1 MPAPAEL
8 QLQKSAEDTLTVAL
22 TGSWKLGEAL
32 PSADEIQQKLDG
44 KPGINKIAFDRCGST
59 KSREDARGS

>member
-32 PSADEIQQKLDG
+32 PSADEVQQRARRARRRFVTLSST
-44 KPGINKIAFDRCGST
+44 PGSWRTGTAGC
-59 KSREDARGS
+59 